1 VVTDTLRS
9 FWPGNAVEMDLLNV
23 AKKMMSGAILV
34 KTTSCDNRSSF
45 VRQDLGHRNHHLHLW
60 HLADMMGASS
70 NVLNVISPDCAA
82 NCENV
87 ATDAAAVQNPRKR
100 RGLNVE
106 EDKNVKTKEK
116 KVEAFQMGVVAS
128 LSSISISQ
136 KEETFSKKKK
146 PLCEDSSCR

>member
-1 VVTDTLRS
+1 
-9 FWPGNAVEMDLLNV
+9 
-23 AKKMMSGAILV
+23 
-34 KTTSCDNRSSF
+34 
-45 VRQDLGHRNHHLHLW
+45 
-60 HLADMMGASS
+60 MMGALS

-136 KEETFSKKKK
+136 KEETLQKEEAIVRGFKLQMTEAGISEKKKA
-146 PLCEDSSCR
+146 LLSSFIDNHLDKVIKLEEEIKEMKAGCAHIMRRMHENPSE